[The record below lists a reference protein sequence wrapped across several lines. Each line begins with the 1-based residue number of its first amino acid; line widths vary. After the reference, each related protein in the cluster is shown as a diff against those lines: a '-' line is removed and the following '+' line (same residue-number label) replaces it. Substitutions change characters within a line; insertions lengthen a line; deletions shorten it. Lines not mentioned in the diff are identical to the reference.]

1 MPLMNFIYSY
11 DQGGGSFPSLHC
23 AAAVVVTTFGTRLF
37 PQWRIPLLLLLIA
50 VLLSTVIFHFII
62 QLTLWWALSPV

>member
-23 AAAVVVTTFGTRLF
+23 AATAVVTTFGASLF
-37 PQWRIPLLLLLIA
+37 PQWRIPLLLFLIA
-50 VLLSTVIFHFII
+50 ILLSTVIFAFFI
-62 QLTLWWALSPV
+62 QLTL